1 MLPSSRLRNAAPI
14 RAVMLVTG
22 TCKTC
27 SISLVTACG
36 PDGFNFVNRNLR
48 PRPNV
53 TAFSEDRDSGGVT
66 MNLAERIAPHLP
78 YLRRLARATTGNQ
91 VIGDAF
97 VADLLQGLIVEPG
110 RFRPDA
116 PAKTE
121 AFRLLCESLGRE
133 GVASNPKRGAA

>member
-1 MLPSSRLRNAAPI
+1 
-14 RAVMLVTG
+14 
-22 TCKTC
+22 
-27 SISLVTACG
+27 
-36 PDGFNFVNRNLR
+36 
-48 PRPNV
+48 
-53 TAFSEDRDSGGVT
+53 

-91 VIGDAF
+91 AIGDAF

-110 RFRPDA
+110 RLRPDA

-133 GVASNPKRGAA
+133 GVASNPKRGAAKSATEGVKRLEPIPLRYRLACLLRSVKEF